1 MISDTILYNLVPR
14 SRREELSGVLVIGC
28 KKFVPKKR
36 KHFFREK
43 KFQASKPHLKK
54 EAIEARSQRE
64 KKSPPIFKGAEEKK
78 ERKKERK
85 LLFFLH
91 KKTDNLGQVQRKK
104 RR

>member
-14 SRREELSGVLVIGC
+14 SRREDLSGVLVIGC

-64 KKSPPIFKGAEEKK
+64 KNPPHFQRSRGEKR

-85 LLFFLH
+85 TICILSAE
-91 KKTDNLGQVQRKK
+91 K
-104 RR
+104 R